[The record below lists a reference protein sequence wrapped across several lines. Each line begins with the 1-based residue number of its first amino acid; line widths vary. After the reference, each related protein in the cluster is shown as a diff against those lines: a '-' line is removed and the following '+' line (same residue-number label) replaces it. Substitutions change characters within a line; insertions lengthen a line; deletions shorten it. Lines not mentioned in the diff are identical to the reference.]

1 MFSDDGKARK
11 KQPAWSKL
19 LTTDQ
24 LHTFITG
31 KQGREDNDNFYS
43 PWARHV
49 VLFNIHQFQLFECL
63 YKIACL
69 SVYISL
75 FHIYMDT
82 VYIQIII
89 KQQLYPCTLFIHFC
103 LNRLNERFYG
113 QNQFAHSISVGQEIH
128 GLARPDQ
135 TRQPEEETHSFMRV
149 TKTAFISKMIR

>member
-1 MFSDDGKARK
+1 MGKA
-11 KQPAWSKL
+11 W
-19 LTTDQ
+19 
-24 LHTFITG
+24 
-31 KQGREDNDNFYS
+31 
-43 PWARHV
+43 
-49 VLFNIHQFQLFECL
+49 FQLFECL

-75 FHIYMDT
+75 FHIYTDT

-113 QNQFAHSISVGQEIH
+113 HNQFAHSISVGQETH